1 MKKIILFSAFAI
13 LTLFFISSCGES
25 KKDEPQDTPQQEEQ
39 VIDQGSSQEAET
51 SLPASETAEEETVMG
66 DAPVA
71 KEPEGKQEPKEVEV
85 SKAPMKYQIIVL
97 DDVVTGNYRKLNKS
111 EADKLK
117 GKGRVLAVKGDNGQ
131 IYFVYTQGGS
141 FAGKRLAKHADSEFI
156 AITGKVKKQYGM
168 NIIIAEKIE
177 PFK

>member
-1 MKKIILFSAFAI
+1 MKKIILSIAFAI
-13 LTLFFISSCGES
+13 LTLFFLSSCGES
-25 KKDEPQDTPQQEEQ
+25 KKDELQDTSHQEEQ
-39 VIDQGSSQEAET
+39 IIKKVLTQETET
-51 SLPASETAEEETVMG
+51 PPPAPEKAEEETVMG

-71 KEPEGKQEPKEVEV
+71 KEPETKQEPKETV
-85 SKAPMKYQIIVL
+85 SSTTAMKYQIVIL

-117 GKGRVLAVKGDNGQ
+117 GKGRVLAVKGENGQ

-156 AITGKVKKQYGM
+156 GITGKVKKQYGM